1 MRVSIICSNANH
13 PVVPHLE
20 TWKVEQEHYGHQIN
34 ILSQSGHLGSGDIL
48 FLVSCSE
55 KITKKIRDRF
65 THVFVL
71 HASDLPKGRGWSPY
85 IWDILSG
92 KNEIVLS
99 LIDAQDQIDTGK
111 IWKKIQIPVPNN
123 FLYDE
128 INSALF
134 QGEVSLM
141 SWAMENYETV
151 TPVEQDHNVEPTYW
165 PRRTAEDSRLDPS
178 KTLAEQFDLLR
189 LCDPNRYPAFLEING
204 RKYKLTLDN
213 FDEETN

>member
-1 MRVSIICSNANH
+1 MRVSIICSNATH
-13 PVVPHLE
+13 PIVPHLE
-20 TWKVEQEHYGHQIN
+20 TWKVEQENCGHQID
-34 ILSQSGHLGSGDIL
+34 ILSQSGHLESGDIL

-55 KITKKIRDRF
+55 KITQQVRDRF
-65 THVFVL
+65 KHVFVL

-99 LIDAQDQIDTGK
+99 LIDAQNQIDTGK
-111 IWKKIQIPVPNN
+111 VWQKIHIPIPSN

-128 INSALF
+128 VNRALF
-134 QGEVSLM
+134 HGEVSLM
-141 SWAMENYETV
+141 SWAIENYKTV
-151 TPVEQDHNVEPTYW
+151 TPVEQNYNVEPTYW
-165 PRRTAEDSRLDPS
+165 PRRTAEDSRLDPN

-204 RKYKLTLDN
+204 RKYKLTLDR
-213 FDEETN
+213 FDEKTN